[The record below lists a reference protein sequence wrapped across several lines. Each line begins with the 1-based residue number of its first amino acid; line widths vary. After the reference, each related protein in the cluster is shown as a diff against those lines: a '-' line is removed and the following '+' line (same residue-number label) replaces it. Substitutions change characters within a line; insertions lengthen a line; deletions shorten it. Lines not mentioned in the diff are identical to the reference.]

1 MCTFNTASGC
11 DCRCMCDVLPAE
23 DRDKC
28 PEHGTQK
35 TRPVSVGRTQPLWD
49 VHSCSSALDKIEKI
63 VDETMLAGEFSN
75 RQLSIMRWA
84 VGKCRSLAGDLC
96 KLDVAEL

>member
-11 DCRCMCDVLPAE
+11 DCRCECDVLLAE
-23 DRDKC
+23 NRDKC

-35 TRPVSVGRTQPLWD
+35 TRPVSVGCTQPLYD
-49 VHSCSSALDKIEKI
+49 VYSCSYALDKIEEI
-63 VDETMLAGEFSN
+63 VDQTMIVGEFSR
-75 RQLSIMRWA
+75 RQLGIMRWA
-84 VGKCRSLAGDLC
+84 LQKCRAVAGDLR